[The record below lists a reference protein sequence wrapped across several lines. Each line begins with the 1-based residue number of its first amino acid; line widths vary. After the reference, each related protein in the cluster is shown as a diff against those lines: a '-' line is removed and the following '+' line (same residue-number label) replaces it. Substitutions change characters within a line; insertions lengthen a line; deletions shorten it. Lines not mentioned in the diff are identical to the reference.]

1 MKMPSSPNKGI
12 IRMMIFTRVL
22 DKIRL
27 NACGELREDFRKNP
41 DEALDTDG
49 ACADYQ
55 RISYDKLRDRVLTGG
70 TEKEVLRWSY
80 MKDRPLNQT
89 DLGNWNEFT
98 RNSHSTQTW

>member
-1 MKMPSSPNKGI
+1 
-12 IRMMIFTRVL
+12 MMIFTRVL

-49 ACADYQ
+49 ACADY
-55 RISYDKLRDRVLTGG
+55 RRASYDKLRDRVLTGG

-80 MKDRPLNQT
+80 MKDRPLSQV
-89 DLGNWNEFT
+89 DLENWNEFT
-98 RNSHSTQTW
+98 RSNHSTQAW